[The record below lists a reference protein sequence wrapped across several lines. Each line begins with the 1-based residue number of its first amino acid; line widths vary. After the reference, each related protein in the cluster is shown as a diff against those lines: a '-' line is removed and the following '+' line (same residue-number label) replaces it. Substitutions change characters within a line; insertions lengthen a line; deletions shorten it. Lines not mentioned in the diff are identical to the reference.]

1 MDDLRRKRQSIS
13 SMMLRQ
19 GRTYP
24 GKKTWG
30 ARHLRWLQEQ
40 NFAHPAQQLVLAGVA
55 VGGPARGRAAAKDR
69 GGDGEVRCPSGRSP
83 RSWRR
88 CRLCAA

>member
-1 MDDLRRKRQSIS
+1 MRDLIRARDSAVDDLRRKRQSIS

-40 NFAHPAQQLVLAGVA
+40 NFDHPSQQLVLQELLLAARHAGERLQRMEAA
-55 VGGPARGRAAAKDR
+55 VIEPGF
-69 GGDGEVRCPSGRSP
+69 P
-83 RSWRR
+83 R
-88 CRLCAA
+88 